1 MGLRIKLDKGNIH
14 PTMTQPALQVYNP
27 KFIGSTNSHKFI
39 GKVNQFRGKIYH
51 SEGHQGNRTSRK
63 TRIRY
68 SGNHCQTDTPEHHQ
82 NTNGALLE
90 HQTRILANDLF
101 LGIAPHF
108 SLRVSQVIL
117 ELVFQFLR
125 CYSFPLNLWTFKN
138 WEFAYFKHC
147 CCWMLVGMLQF
158 HPQPHLYAAIPFVPF
173 ILTTNSC
180 SVVGFCATFHFQI
193 LKMMY
198 VFSQC
203 LAFYTPEDAHCLLWQ
218 HAGRK
223 YGRYRLW
230 YPK

>member
-1 MGLRIKLDKGNIH
+1 MGLRIKLDKGKIH

-51 SEGHQGNRTSRK
+51 SEGHKGNRTSRK

-90 HQTRILANDLF
+90 HQTRILANDFF

-147 CCWMLVGMLQF
+147 CCSLACYSFIPNPTYMLQF
-158 HPQPHLYAAIPFVPF
+158 LLYLSYLLPTVVLLLGFAPHF
-173 ILTTNSC
+173 TSR
-180 SVVGFCATFHFQI
+180 
-193 LKMMY
+193 
-198 VFSQC
+198 FS
-203 LAFYTPEDAHCLLWQ
+203 
-218 HAGRK
+218 R
-223 YGRYRLW
+223 
-230 YPK
+230 